1 MGYGLFPLNCR
12 TNLGILTLTLT
23 KRVQAA
29 ILTAA
34 IPTNASE
41 KAQLTLTLTL
51 TLTVIL
57 TLTLTHFS
65 PSPNPIPNSNPNPL
79 HYIIQKCR
87 NSGCWNSGRLP
98 TKRDLD
104 CTEIQSFLPGSRI
117 DECQRHCQSYI
128 YSIQRRVIQHLYCTE
143 CTE

>member
-1 MGYGLFPLNCR
+1 MGYGLFSLNCR

-65 PSPNPIPNSNPNPL
+65 PSPNPIPNSNLNPL
-79 HYIIQKCR
+79 HHPFR
-87 NSGCWNSGRLP
+87 NVGIAAVGIAAASQQNVIWTAPKSNRF
-98 TKRDLD
+98 
-104 CTEIQSFLPGSRI
+104 FLGPEQMNVSATVNRI
-117 DECQRHCQSYI
+117 FTV
-128 YSIQRRVIQHLYCTE
+128 YSAE
-143 CTE
+143 